1 MDTTVPAAI
10 QQHDRLVLVSH
21 ALCPYVQRAVIA
33 LTEKGVP
40 YERVDID
47 LGHKPAWFLRLNP
60 LGKTPVL
67 LVPRDG
73 AMVPV
78 FESAVI
84 VDYLDE
90 TRAPALHPSDPLE
103 RARHRAWIEVASA
116 LLNQIWQLYT
126 ARDEAAFERHR
137 AELAQRFVQLEPA
150 LGDGPWFAGTAF
162 SLVDA
167 AFAPVFRYLDVFETF
182 WQGQLLEEAPRIRAW
197 RRALARRP
205 SVRHAAPAAYPGL
218 LRDFVERQSGVLG
231 ALSARERR
239 TEKGLA

>member
-1 MDTTVPAAI
+1 MDASAPPALR
-10 QQHDRLVLVSH
+10 QTDRLVLVSH

-33 LTEKGVP
+33 LAEKGVAH
-40 YERVDID
+40 ERVDID
-47 LGHKPAWFLRLNP
+47 LDRKPAWFLALSP
-60 LGKTPVL
+60 LGQTPVL

-73 AMVPV
+73 AMVPL

-84 VDYLDE
+84 ADYLDE
-90 TRAPALHPSDPLE
+90 THPPALHPADPLE

-116 LLNQIWQLYT
+116 LLNRIWQLYT
-126 ARDEAAFERHR
+126 ARDEAGFERQCTQ
-137 AELAQRFVQLEPA
+137 LAQQFLQVEHA

-167 AFAPVFRYLDVFETF
+167 AFAPVFRYFDVFDNF
-182 WQGQLLEEAPRIRAW
+182 WPGQIFDEAPRLRAW

-205 SVRHAAPAAYPGL
+205 SVRHAVHEAYPRL

-231 ALSARERR
+231 ELSARERR
-239 TEKGLA
+239 ARKELA